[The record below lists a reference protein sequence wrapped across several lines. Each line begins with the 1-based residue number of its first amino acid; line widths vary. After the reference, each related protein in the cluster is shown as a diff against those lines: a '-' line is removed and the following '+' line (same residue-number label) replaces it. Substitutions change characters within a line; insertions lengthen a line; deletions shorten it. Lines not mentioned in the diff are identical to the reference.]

1 MEFEQKTKKSK
12 RKIIIIVFII
22 LGLLVFAGNYAYKR
36 YKEINDET
44 TVQVTIKS
52 PIQLYT
58 YDINVR
64 ENNGFTKYK
73 LIPANTIVEID
84 LEKWQNLEGVGY
96 FYKIK
101 NWEGRDD
108 IFAEEKIHQYIPSS
122 ALSYY
127 SFDNLNYYEV
137 FPSDDYNDIPS
148 RFQSC
153 IVDLF
158 YKNQFH
164 SNKTWRFT
172 SIPDRVKDVVAF
184 GDFVGSKTPGVAIVL
199 EDYSAENSQVYI
211 LHKNASNGCDIV
223 YSANWGTAP
232 TIKSFKKGQLIYIN
246 EYYGNLDK
254 TPAPNDGIFIK
265 NATEYK
271 AIFYSPK
278 EKRFVQYDQYTPEQ
292 VQEIEKNIRENPY
305 SEQSD
310 EDTSDEEANSE
321 TREAVKNENEP
332 N

>member
-1 MEFEQKTKKSK
+1 MEYEQKTQRSKK
-12 RKIIIIVFII
+12 KIITIVAII
-22 LGLLVFAGNYAYKR
+22 LGLLVFAGTYAYKR
-36 YKEINDET
+36 YKETNDES
-44 TVQVTIKS
+44 TVQVTVKS

-73 LIPANTIVEID
+73 LIPANTIVDIE
-84 LEKWQNLEGVGY
+84 LEKWRNLEGVGY

-101 NWEGRDD
+101 NMDDRDD
-108 IFAEEKIHQYIPSS
+108 IFAEEKIHKYIPSS

-158 YKNQFH
+158 YKNQYH
-164 SNKTWRFT
+164 SNKVWRFT

-184 GDFVGSKTPGVAIVL
+184 GDFVGSNIQDVAIVL

-223 YSANWGTAP
+223 YSGNWGTAP

-254 TPAPNDGIFIK
+254 TAAPNDGIFIK

-292 VQEIEKNIRENPY
+292 VQNIEKSIKDNPY
-305 SEQSD
+305 NEESG
-310 EDTSDEEANSE
+310 EDTSSEEINPETSE
-321 TREAVKNENEP
+321 ATKNEN
-332 N
+332 